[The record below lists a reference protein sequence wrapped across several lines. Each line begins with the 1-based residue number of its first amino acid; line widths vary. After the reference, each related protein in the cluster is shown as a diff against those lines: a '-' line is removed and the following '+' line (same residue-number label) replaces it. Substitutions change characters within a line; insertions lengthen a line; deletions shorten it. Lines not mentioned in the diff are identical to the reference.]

1 MRLGIVAHRAT
12 PTNLALAAEAPPGVE
27 AIVLPPL
34 AALHLLRPGDVALGR
49 LDVRE
54 SVDGV
59 EDGLWHLERLACA
72 GVTVFNSSP
81 TLRLAHDKR
90 LTATVLTGAGL
101 PHPRTVSVRD
111 GRYDP
116 PLPFPFV
123 LKPRFGSWGTDVVL
137 CDNEE
142 AWLRAASSLSTRAWY
157 SRCGALAQE
166 LVPPLGHDL
175 RILVA
180 RGRVVGAI
188 KRVAPPGEW
197 RTNIALGGHR
207 LPACPD
213 ARARELA
220 LAATAAISADLLG
233 VDLLPDGNGGYVII
247 ELNGAVEFTGLYS
260 LGPDVFAE
268 TVRELELR
276 SLLDDVAVARTS
288 PAPL

>member
-101 PHPRTVSVRD
+101 PHPRTVSIRD

-137 CDNEE
+137 CENEE

-197 RTNIALGGHR
+197 RTNIALGATR
-207 LPACPD
+207 RPVDPPPVAQT
-213 ARARELA
+213 LA
-220 LAATAAISADLLG
+220 LAAAATIGGDLVG
-233 VDLLPDGNGGYVII
+233 VDLLPTGPGTYVVL
-247 ELNGAVEFTGLYS
+247 EVNGAVDFTGDYAP
-260 LGPDVFAE
+260 GGNVFAA
-268 TVRELELR
+268 
-276 SLLDDVAVARTS
+276 AVGALVG
-288 PAPL
+288 APQLAAIA

>member
-101 PHPRTVSVRD
+101 PHPRTVSVHD

-137 CDNEE
+137 CEDEE
-142 AWLRAASSLSTRAWY
+142 AWLRSVSGLSTRTWF

-180 RGRVVGAI
+180 RGHVVGAV
-188 KRVAPPGEW
+188 KRVAAPGEW
-197 RTNIALGGHR
+197 RTNIALGATR
-207 LPACPD
+207 RPVDPPPVAQT
-213 ARARELA
+213 LA
-220 LAATAAISADLLG
+220 LAAAKTIGGDLVG
-233 VDLLPDGNGGYVII
+233 VDLLPTGPGTYVVL
-247 ELNGAVEFTGLYS
+247 EVNGAVDFTGDYAP
-260 LGPDVFAE
+260 GGNVFAA
-268 TVRELELR
+268 
-276 SLLDDVAVARTS
+276 AVGALVG
-288 PAPL
+288 APQLAAIA

>member
-137 CDNEE
+137 CEDEE
-142 AWLRAASSLSTRAWY
+142 AWLRAVSGLSTRTRF

-197 RTNIALGGHR
+197 RTNIALGATR
-207 LPACPD
+207 RPVDPPPV
-213 ARARELA
+213 ARTLA
-220 LAATAAISADLLG
+220 LAAAETIGGDLVG
-233 VDLLPDGNGGYVII
+233 VDLLPTGPGTYVVL
-247 ELNGAVEFTGLYS
+247 EVNGAVDFTGDYAP
-260 LGPDVFAE
+260 GGNVFGA
-268 TVRELELR
+268 
-276 SLLDDVAVARTS
+276 AVGALVG
-288 PAPL
+288 APQLAAIA

>member
-137 CDNEE
+137 CDDEE
-142 AWLRAASSLSTRAWY
+142 AWLRAVSSLSTRAWY

-188 KRVAPPGEW
+188 KRVAAPGEW
-197 RTNIALGGHR
+197 RTNIALGATR
-207 LPACPD
+207 RPVDPSPVAQT
-213 ARARELA
+213 LA
-220 LAATAAISADLLG
+220 LAAAQTIGGDLVG
-233 VDLLPDGNGGYVII
+233 VDLLPTGPGTYVVL
-247 ELNGAVEFTGLYS
+247 EVNGAVDSTSDYAPG
-260 LGPDVFAE
+260 GKVFAA
-268 TVRELELR
+268 
-276 SLLDDVAVARTS
+276 AVGALVG
-288 PAPL
+288 APQLAAIA

>member
-90 LTATVLTGAGL
+90 LTATVLAGSGL

-197 RTNIALGGHR
+197 RTNIALGATR
-207 LPACPD
+207 RPVDPPPVAQT
-213 ARARELA
+213 LA
-220 LAATAAISADLLG
+220 LAAAATIGGDLVG
-233 VDLLPDGNGGYVII
+233 VDLLPTGPGTYVVL
-247 ELNGAVEFTGLYS
+247 EVNGAVDFTGDYAP
-260 LGPDVFAE
+260 GGNVFAA
-268 TVRELELR
+268 
-276 SLLDDVAVARTS
+276 AVGALVG
-288 PAPL
+288 APQLAAIA

>member
-12 PTNLALAAEAPPGVE
+12 PTNLALAGEAPPGVE

-123 LKPRFGSWGTDVVL
+123 LKPRFGSWGIDVVL
-137 CDNEE
+137 CEDEE
-142 AWLRAASSLSTRAWY
+142 SWLRAASSLSTRTWY

-197 RTNIALGGHR
+197 RTNIALGATR
-207 LPACPD
+207 RPVDPPPVAQT
-213 ARARELA
+213 LA
-220 LAATAAISADLLG
+220 LAAAATIGGDLVG
-233 VDLLPDGNGGYVII
+233 VDLLPTGPGTYVVL
-247 ELNGAVEFTGLYS
+247 EVNGAVDFTGDYAP
-260 LGPDVFAE
+260 GGNVFAAAVGAL
-268 TVRELELR
+268 VR
-276 SLLDDVAVARTS
+276 
-288 PAPL
+288 APQLAAIA

>member
-12 PTNLALAAEAPPGVE
+12 PTNLALAGEAPPGVE

-137 CDNEE
+137 CEDEE
-142 AWLRAASSLSTRAWY
+142 SWLRAASSLSTRTWY

-197 RTNIALGGHR
+197 RTNIALGATR
-207 LPACPD
+207 RPVDPPPVAQT
-213 ARARELA
+213 LA
-220 LAATAAISADLLG
+220 LAAAATIGGDLVG
-233 VDLLPDGNGGYVII
+233 VDLLPTGPGTYVVL
-247 ELNGAVEFTGLYS
+247 EVNGAVDFTGDYAP
-260 LGPDVFAE
+260 GGNVFAAAVGAL
-268 TVRELELR
+268 VR
-276 SLLDDVAVARTS
+276 
-288 PAPL
+288 APQLAAIA

>member
-12 PTNLALAAEAPPGVE
+12 STNLALAAEAQPGVE

-81 TLRLAHDKR
+81 TLRLGHDKR

-137 CDNEE
+137 CDDEE
-142 AWLRAASSLSTRAWY
+142 AWLRAVSSLSTRAWY

-166 LVPPLGHDL
+166 LVPPLGGDL
-175 RILVA
+175 V
-180 RGRVVGAI
+180 
-188 KRVAPPGEW
+188 
-197 RTNIALGGHR
+197 
-207 LPACPD
+207 
-213 ARARELA
+213 
-220 LAATAAISADLLG
+220 G
-233 VDLLPDGNGGYVII
+233 VDLLPTGPGTYVVL
-247 ELNGAVEFTGLYS
+247 EVNGAVDFTGDYAP
-260 LGPDVFAE
+260 GGNVFAA
-268 TVRELELR
+268 
-276 SLLDDVAVARTS
+276 AVGTLVG
-288 PAPL
+288 APQLAAIA

>member
-101 PHPRTVSVRD
+101 PHPRTVSVHD

-137 CDNEE
+137 CEDEE
-142 AWLRAASSLSTRAWY
+142 AWLRSVSGLSTRTWF

-197 RTNIALGGHR
+197 RTNIALGATR
-207 LPACPD
+207 RPVDPPPVAQT
-213 ARARELA
+213 LA
-220 LAATAAISADLLG
+220 LAAAKTIGGDLVG
-233 VDLLPDGNGGYVII
+233 VDLLPTGPGTYVVL
-247 ELNGAVEFTGLYS
+247 EVNGAVDFTGDYAP
-260 LGPDVFAE
+260 GGNVFAA
-268 TVRELELR
+268 
-276 SLLDDVAVARTS
+276 AVGALVG
-288 PAPL
+288 APQLAAIA

>member
-137 CDNEE
+137 CEDEE
-142 AWLRAASSLSTRAWY
+142 AWLRAVNGLSTRTWF

-197 RTNIALGGHR
+197 RTNIALGATR
-207 LPACPD
+207 RPVDPPPV
-213 ARARELA
+213 ARTLA
-220 LAATAAISADLLG
+220 LAAAETIGGDLVG
-233 VDLLPDGNGGYVII
+233 VDLLPTGPGTYVVL
-247 ELNGAVEFTGLYS
+247 EVNGAVDFTGDYA
-260 LGPDVFAE
+260 PRRNVFAA
-268 TVRELELR
+268 
-276 SLLDDVAVARTS
+276 AVGALVG
-288 PAPL
+288 APQLAAIA

>member
-101 PHPRTVSVRD
+101 PHPRTVSVRE

-175 RILVA
+175 RILVV

-197 RTNIALGGHR
+197 RTNIALGATR
-207 LPACPD
+207 RPVDPPPVAQT
-213 ARARELA
+213 LA
-220 LAATAAISADLLG
+220 LAAAATIGGDLVG
-233 VDLLPDGNGGYVII
+233 VDLLPTGPGTYVVL
-247 ELNGAVEFTGLYS
+247 EVNGAVDFTGDYAP
-260 LGPDVFAE
+260 GDNVFAA
-268 TVRELELR
+268 
-276 SLLDDVAVARTS
+276 AVGALVG
-288 PAPL
+288 APQLAAIA

>member
-12 PTNLALAAEAPPGVE
+12 RTNLALAGEAPPGVE

-137 CDNEE
+137 CEDEE
-142 AWLRAASSLSTRAWY
+142 SWLRAASSLSTRTWY
-157 SRCGALAQE
+157 SRRGALAQE

-197 RTNIALGGHR
+197 RTNIALGATR
-207 LPACPD
+207 RPVDPPPVAQT
-213 ARARELA
+213 LA
-220 LAATAAISADLLG
+220 LAAAATIGGDLVG
-233 VDLLPDGNGGYVII
+233 VDLLPTGPGTYVVL
-247 ELNGAVEFTGLYS
+247 EVNGAVDFTGDYAP
-260 LGPDVFAE
+260 GGNVFAAAVGAL
-268 TVRELELR
+268 VR
-276 SLLDDVAVARTS
+276 
-288 PAPL
+288 APQLAAIA

>member
-12 PTNLALAAEAPPGVE
+12 PTNLALAGEAPPGVE

-137 CDNEE
+137 CEDEE
-142 AWLRAASSLSTRAWY
+142 SWLRAASSLSTRTWY

-197 RTNIALGGHR
+197 RTNIALGATR
-207 LPACPD
+207 RPVDPPPVAQT
-213 ARARELA
+213 LA
-220 LAATAAISADLLG
+220 LAAAATVGGDLVG
-233 VDLLPDGNGGYVII
+233 VDLLPTGPGTYVVL
-247 ELNGAVEFTGLYS
+247 EVNGAVDFTGDYAP
-260 LGPDVFAE
+260 GGNVFAAAVGAL
-268 TVRELELR
+268 VR
-276 SLLDDVAVARTS
+276 
-288 PAPL
+288 APQLAAIA